1 MFWEKE
7 AGEQRVQPGDTA
19 GTGARGLRVGPG
31 ASRPD
36 PRPGST
42 ASGLGRLGRDEDS
55 SLGGPQDRRRKGCP
69 PALALCGSLTA
80 VSCCHDH

>member
-1 MFWEKE
+1 MGSGGTDRHKGGPSRTRGLWEKE

-42 ASGLGRLGRDEDS
+42 TSGLGRLGGPL
-55 SLGGPQDRRRKGCP
+55 SL
-69 PALALCGSLTA
+69 
-80 VSCCHDH
+80 